1 MPRGALA
8 AALRGAR
15 RRDGEAGLRAAGAA
29 VAPVGA
35 RGRGGG
41 AGARAARDGAVA
53 LLHVRPAVALVG
65 ADGAR
70 TTSTRGR
77 VRERA
82 RAFQLAEYGVL
93 VCKQVADQ
101 PVGVAFVHR

>member
-8 AALRGAR
+8 AALCRAR
-15 RRDGEAGLRAAGAA
+15 RRDGETGLRAAGAA

-82 RAFQLAEYGVL
+82 RALQLAEYGVL
-93 VCKQVADQ
+93 VRKQVADQ